1 MTITRTALLLGLAA
15 ALAACSMTPRTDKAA
30 GASGAP
36 AIRHASTL
44 DTVMQRGV
52 LRACIPGDYKP
63 FGFLQPNGQY
73 EGIDVDLA
81 QSLAKAMGPNVKV
94 DYVKTT
100 WAKLMDDFT
109 GGACDIGIGGISV
122 TTDRQKRAFFSAPY
136 MVNGKTPVVRC
147 ADVPK
152 FQTLAAID
160 QPSTRAIANPGG
172 SNERFAKSSYKQA
185 KLTIHT
191 ENLTIFDEILAGRQ
205 DIFVTEA
212 AEALVMQRQKPGLC
226 AVNPDKPLQY
236 GEIAFL
242 LPRGDTVMKQF
253 VDQWLHLAR
262 ASGEYAGIE
271 NRWLR

>member
-1 MTITRTALLLGLAA
+1 MQVKPVLQAVAGAIF
-15 ALAACSMTPRTDKAA
+15 ALAAVQAQA
-30 GASGAP
+30 GAVDDVIKA
-36 AIRHASTL
+36 
-44 DTVMQRGV
+44 GV
-52 LRACIPGDYKP
+52 LKVCTPGDYRP
-63 FGFLQPNGQY
+63 FSFAVSDGVY
-73 EGIDVDLA
+73 EGLDIDLM
-81 QSLAKAMGPNVKV
+81 QSLAASLGVKV
-94 DYVKTT
+94 EYVKTT
-100 WAKLMDDFT
+100 WANMMPDFVA
-109 GGACDIGIGGISV
+109 GKCDIAVGGISV
-122 TTDRQKRAFFSAPY
+122 TLERQKQASFSMPY
-136 MVNGKTPVVRC
+136 MVNGKTPLVRC
-147 ADVPK
+147 ADVK
-152 FQTLAAID
+152 RFQTVADID
-160 QPSTRAIANPGG
+160 KPDVRVIANPGG

-185 KLTIHT
+185 NLTIHT